1 VHTVVRLWELPI
13 LLLALDAQVLLAQ
26 EESLE
31 HAKSNPVMQNAEFN
45 IQKRDTT
52 QTPVKTTQR
61 PLPKFDLPE
70 FVITGTASIDL
81 PKVEKIILDD
91 SIVIPHTMFLSS
103 EHVLRDRE
111 TLELN
116 IKNRERE
123 SQGQASTYTGFATA
137 GIGTYFSPQTEIQ
150 FGQSFPEFNYSLGG
164 NYFLTKGYAPNTD
177 YSGGGVTASGGSTLL
192 TTMPGLRN
200 AALHGDIGYQSES
213 YRFYGSATPSLQR
226 TLSDF
231 QFQVGV
237 ENKIANYL
245 PCAAGI
251 SLASFNI
258 ADSSASI
265 YETRFDLNYETSI
278 PVSSLP
284 VLSKFHFMMATGGL
298 RYLDISAGAQNYWE
312 TGVLVEGSFHLY
324 WVKGMAEQN
333 LVHLCPQI
341 MASYQI
347 TSQHLFYISYEQ
359 MFIPMTLA
367 SNIIANR
374 YLSAA
379 SIIKHQY
386 NTGMGELGVESH
398 WTEEVQSR
406 VSLNVKS
413 ARDLP
418 MFSDSSIQGLWTLAY
433 GGQTRIVTFCAEM
446 VAKLNSNDYFAS
458 NVLLRSTNDS
468 FLGGKIP
475 YTPAVEAWCSATHRF
490 GTVIAVRTDVRFA
503 GERTTDLA
511 GTAVLSSY
519 AVADVRSEYT
529 PYDFLRLT
537 VGITNV
543 TNTKFETWRGYREF
557 PLTMHVAAHIKW

>member
-1 VHTVVRLWELPI
+1 
-13 LLLALDAQVLLAQ
+13 
-26 EESLE
+26 
-31 HAKSNPVMQNAEFN
+31 
-45 IQKRDTT
+45 
-52 QTPVKTTQR
+52 
-61 PLPKFDLPE
+61 
-70 FVITGTASIDL
+70 
-81 PKVEKIILDD
+81 
-91 SIVIPHTMFLSS
+91 
-103 EHVLRDRE
+103 
-111 TLELN
+111 
-116 IKNRERE
+116 
-123 SQGQASTYTGFATA
+123 
-137 GIGTYFSPQTEIQ
+137 
-150 FGQSFPEFNYSLGG
+150 
-164 NYFLTKGYAPNTD
+164 
-177 YSGGGVTASGGSTLL
+177 
-192 TTMPGLRN
+192 
-200 AALHGDIGYQSES
+200 
-213 YRFYGSATPSLQR
+213 
-226 TLSDF
+226 
-231 QFQVGV
+231 
-237 ENKIANYL
+237 
-245 PCAAGI
+245 
-251 SLASFNI
+251 
-258 ADSSASI
+258 
-265 YETRFDLNYETSI
+265 
-278 PVSSLP
+278 
-284 VLSKFHFMMATGGL
+284 
-298 RYLDISAGAQNYWE
+298 
-312 TGVLVEGSFHLY
+312 
-324 WVKGMAEQN
+324 
-333 LVHLCPQI
+333 

-379 SIIKHQY
+379 SSIKHQY

-418 MFSDSSIQGLWTLAY
+418 MFSDSSVQGLWTLAY

-475 YTPAVEAWCSATHRF
+475 YTPAVEAWCSAIHRF
-490 GTVIAVRTDVRFA
+490 GTAIAVRADVRFA

-557 PLTMHVAAHIKW
+557 PLTMHVAAQIKW

>member
-1 VHTVVRLWELPI
+1 MHAVVRLWELPI
-13 LLLALDAQVLLAQ
+13 LLLALDAQMLMAQ
-26 EESLE
+26 EESME
-31 HAKSNPVMQNAEFN
+31 HAKNNPVMQNAEFN

-52 QTPVKTTQR
+52 QTLIKTTQR

-81 PKVEKIILDD
+81 PKVEKIIPDD
-91 SIVIPHTMFLSS
+91 SIVVPQAMFPSS
-103 EHVLRDRE
+103 EPVLRDRE

-116 IKNRERE
+116 MKNRERE
-123 SQGQASTYTGFATA
+123 SRGQATHYTGYAKA
-137 GIGTYFSPQTEIQ
+137 GIGTYFSPQAELQ
-150 FGQSFPEFNYSLGG
+150 FGQSFPECYYSFGG

-177 YSGGGVTASGGSTLL
+177 YSSGGVTASGGSTLV

-200 AALHGDIGYQSES
+200 TALHGDIGYQSES
-213 YRFYGSATPSLQR
+213 YRFYGSATPNLQR

-231 QFQVGV
+231 QFQAGV

-251 SLASFNI
+251 SLASFNG

-265 YETRFDLNYETSI
+265 HETRFDLNYETSI

-298 RYLDISAGAQNYWE
+298 RYLDVSAGAQNYWE
-312 TGVLVEGSFHLY
+312 TGMLVEGSLHLY
-324 WVKGMAEQN
+324 WVKGMAGQN
-333 LVHLCPQI
+333 LVHLSPQI
-341 MASYQI
+341 MASYRI
-347 TSQHLFYISYEQ
+347 TSQHLFYISFEQ

-379 SIIKHQY
+379 STIKHQY
-386 NTGMGELGVESH
+386 NTGMGEFGVESR

-418 MFSDSSIQGLWTLAY
+418 MFSDSSVQGLWTLAY

-458 NVLLRSTNDS
+458 NILLRSMNDS
-468 FLGGKIP
+468 FSGGKIP
-475 YTPAVEAWCSATHRF
+475 YIPAVEIWCSAIHKF
-490 GTVIAVRTDVRFA
+490 GTTVAVSADARFT

-511 GTAVLSSY
+511 GTVSLSKY
-519 AVADVRSEYT
+519 AVVDVRCEYS
-529 PYDFLRLT
+529 PVDYLKLSAGIKNLT
-537 VGITNV
+537 DTH
-543 TNTKFETWRGYREF
+543 FEVWHGYQEF
-557 PLTMHVAAHIKW
+557 PLTMQLDAQIKW